1 MASQD
6 QIKFQKQLNDLVK
19 SGKLSVT
26 EYTQIQTDLNR
37 MTEEQVQAT
46 RRMVAEMTKALTT
59 AEKRQAVEQKITDL
73 ESQQIDLASKIQ
85 SGLKG
90 NIKSLMGVHKTS
102 KDITNQYIAQ
112 LDNAVKLGTMS
123 KSTAEGLKKQ
133 AIESAKLAK
142 NVDRIASSPL
152 GMVFD
157 KAQDAVSR
165 LNLGSEELN
174 NQLSMAVTAGFS
186 AMARSM
192 QQGVGLMGSLR
203 AGMIAFNGAVM
214 ANPMLLVGLA
224 IAAAAAALAGLLKLA
239 TDHEESAR
247 NLAKE
252 TGLNIAQTK
261 QMVIESQNV
270 ANQLDNQLVASEDIL
285 EVQTAMIESMGN
297 VGMLSAEA
305 AADTVEIGIA
315 FGYGAEQAGRM
326 NSTLMSMGVASTDLV
341 DTQREF
347 AADITKSGA
356 NVDQVFDDI
365 TSNTAVVSK
374 YFSGNTEELKRA
386 AIQANKL
393 GMSIADMAG
402 VAEQLLD
409 FENSLAAQ
417 FEFQALTGKNINFDL
432 ARQLALQGDIAGA
445 TQEVLNQVG
454 SIHEFNNMDFM
465 AKQKL
470 AEATGM
476 SVEQLGKSL
485 ALQEK
490 LPGMTEAQAAA
501 AERLG
506 LSQAEIMNM
515 SATELQTRLEQE
527 QAALKMQNEMQ
538 KMQQQIGQALLPLAE
553 AFMEV
558 FSALSPILK
567 IIGIVFKGIG
577 AAING
582 FLAPIRFIFS
592 IFTAIKDAVVDI
604 LDNFGFLQPVVS
616 ALGMA
621 FTFIKDT
628 LSYAGIILGTIFLP
642 NIIAAAAGA
651 ISTAV
656 GFLAS
661 AIGVIFNSFGMIPF
675 GIGIPLAIGAV
686 AAMFGMFAK
695 AKSTGDLGI
704 DPNGGPIVASPKVG
718 GLFQGDK
725 RDGLSMG
732 PGFGTEGGAGGGGGG
747 GASVDM
753 TPVVNAIVSMRGIL
767 EQIRD
772 KPMTVELDGARV
784 NRQLRSED
792 SFRKKA

>member
-19 SGKLSVT
+19 AGKISVT

-37 MTEEQVQAT
+37 MTEEQAQAT
-46 RRMVAEMTKALTT
+46 RRMVAEMTKAVTI
-59 AEKRQAVEQKITDL
+59 AEKRQAVEQKISDL
-73 ESQQIDLASKIQ
+73 ELEQVDLSRKIQ
-85 SGLKG
+85 AGLQG
-90 NIKSLMGVHKTS
+90 NIQSLKGVHKTS
-102 KDITNQYIAQ
+102 KDITKQYIAQ
-112 LDNAVKLGTMS
+112 LDMAVELGTIS

-152 GMVFD
+152 AAAYD
-157 KAQDAVSR
+157 KAQEAVSR

-174 NQLSMAVTAGFS
+174 KQLSKAVTAGFS

-192 QQGVGLMGSLR
+192 QQGVGFMGSLR
-203 AGMIAFNGAVM
+203 AGMVAFNGAVM
-214 ANPMLLVGLA
+214 ANPMLLLALA
-224 IAAAAAALAGLLKLA
+224 ISAASSAAAVLLKLA

-247 NLAKE
+247 NLAEE

-270 ANQLDNQLVASEDIL
+270 ANQFGNQLVASEDIL
-285 EVQTAMIESMGN
+285 EVQTAMIANMGN

-305 AADTVEIGIA
+305 AAETAEIGIA
-315 FGYGAEQAGRM
+315 FGYGAEQAGLI

-402 VAEQLLD
+402 VAEKLLD
-409 FENSLAAQ
+409 FESSLAAQ

-454 SIHEFNNMDFM
+454 SIHEFNQLDFM
-465 AKQKL
+465 AKEKL

-527 QAALKMQNEMQ
+527 QAAMKMQKEFQ
-538 KMQQQIGQALLPLAE
+538 KMQQQLGMALLPLAE
-553 AFMEV
+553 AFTEV
-558 FSALSPILK
+558 FSALLPILK
-567 IIGIVFKGIG
+567 VIGFTFKMIMAPVNMILKGVS
-577 AAING
+577 AI
-582 FLAPIRFIFS
+582 
-592 IFTAIKDAVVDI
+592 
-604 LDNFGFLQPVVS
+604 FGFIEKSKAATIAFGS
-616 ALGMA
+616 AFLILLGYQQRSLITTTA
-621 FTFIKDT
+621 
-628 LSYAGIILGTIFLP
+628 
-642 NIIAAAAGA
+642 IAAAEALKNLRVQAGIGIQTAANA
-651 ISTAV
+651 IQSGGFFKTLANAAMTAFRSAASIPVIGPALGAAAAATAV
-656 GFLAS
+656 GL
-661 AIGVIFNSFGMIPF
+661 GMKLF
-675 GIGIPLAIGAV
+675 R
-686 AAMFGMFAK
+686 K
-695 AKSTGDLGI
+695 TGDLGI

-718 GLFQGDK
+718 GIFQGDK

-747 GASVDM
+747 TSVDM

>member
-6 QIKFQKQLNDLVK
+6 QIKFQKQLNELVK

-46 RRMVAEMTKALTT
+46 RRMVAEMTKVLTT

-85 SGLKG
+85 SGLQG

-112 LDNAVKLGTMS
+112 LDKAVKLGTIS

-157 KAQDAVSR
+157 RAQAAVNK

-239 TDHEESAR
+239 IDHEESAR
-247 NLAKE
+247 NLADE
-252 TGLNIAQTK
+252 TGLNVAQTK

-270 ANQLDNQLVASEDIL
+270 ANQLGNQLVASEDIL
-285 EVQTAMIESMGN
+285 EVQTAMIANMGN

-305 AADTVEIGIA
+305 AAETAEIGIA
-315 FGYGAEQAGRM
+315 FGYGAEQAGLI

-402 VAEQLLD
+402 VAEKLLD
-409 FENSLAAQ
+409 FESSLAAQ

-454 SIHEFNNMDFM
+454 SIHEFNQLDFM

-515 SATELQTRLEQE
+515 SAAELQTRLEQE
-527 QAALKMQNEMQ
+527 QSAMQMQKEFQ
-538 KMQQQIGQALLPLAE
+538 KMQQQLGQALLPLAE
-553 AFMEV
+553 AFTEV

-567 IIGIVFKGIG
+567 VIGFTFKMIMAPVNMILRGVSAIFGFIEKSKAATIAFGSAFLILLGYQQRSLIISQASAVSEELKNLRVQAGIGIQTAANAIQSGGFFKTLASAAMTAFKSAASIPVIG
-577 AAING
+577 
-582 FLAPIRFIFS
+582 
-592 IFTAIKDAVVDI
+592 
-604 LDNFGFLQPVVS
+604 PV
-616 ALGMA
+616 LG
-621 FTFIKDT
+621 
-628 LSYAGIILGTIFLP
+628 
-642 NIIAAAAGA
+642 AAAAA
-651 ISTAV
+651 TAV
-656 GFLAS
+656 GL
-661 AIGVIFNSFGMIPF
+661 GMKLF
-675 GIGIPLAIGAV
+675 R
-686 AAMFGMFAK
+686 K
-695 AKSTGDLGI
+695 TGDLGI

-718 GLFQGDK
+718 GIFQGDK

-732 PGFGTEGGAGGGGGG
+732 PGFGTEGGAGGGGG

>member
-19 SGKLSVT
+19 AGKLSVT

-37 MTEEQVQAT
+37 MTDEQVQAT
-46 RRMVAEMTKALTT
+46 RRMVAEMTKALAV
-59 AEKRQAVEQKITDL
+59 AEKRQAVEQKISDL

-85 SGLKG
+85 AGLKG

-239 TDHEESAR
+239 IDHEESAR
-247 NLAKE
+247 NLAEE
-252 TGLNIAQTK
+252 TGLNVAQTK

-270 ANQLDNQLVASEDIL
+270 ANQLGNQLVASEDIL
-285 EVQTAMIESMGN
+285 EVQTAMIANMGN

-305 AADTVEIGIA
+305 AAETAEIGIA
-315 FGYGAEQAGRM
+315 FGYGAEQAGLI

-393 GMSIADMAG
+393 GMSIADMAS
-402 VAEQLLD
+402 VAEKLLD
-409 FENSLAAQ
+409 FESSLAAQ

-454 SIHEFNNMDFM
+454 SIHEFNQLDFM

-515 SATELQTRLEQE
+515 SAAELQTRLEQE
-527 QAALKMQNEMQ
+527 QSAMQMQKEFQ
-538 KMQQQIGQALLPLAE
+538 KMQQQLGQALLPLAE
-553 AFMEV
+553 AFTEV

-567 IIGIVFKGIG
+567 VISFTFKMIMAPVNMILRGVSAIFGFIEKSKAATIAFGSAFLILLGLQQRSLITTTAIAAMEQLKNLRVQAGIGIQAASNAIQSGGFFKTLASAAMTAFKSAASIPVIG
-577 AAING
+577 
-582 FLAPIRFIFS
+582 P
-592 IFTAIKDAVVDI
+592 
-604 LDNFGFLQPVVS
+604 
-616 ALGMA
+616 
-621 FTFIKDT
+621 
-628 LSYAGIILGTIFLP
+628 ILG
-642 NIIAAAAGA
+642 AAAAA
-651 ISTAV
+651 TAV
-656 GFLAS
+656 GL
-661 AIGVIFNSFGMIPF
+661 GMKLF
-675 GIGIPLAIGAV
+675 R
-686 AAMFGMFAK
+686 K
-695 AKSTGDLGI
+695 TGDLGI

-718 GLFQGDK
+718 GIFQGDK

-747 GASVDM
+747 ASVDM
-753 TPVVNAIVSMRGIL
+753 TPVVNAITSMRGVL

-772 KPMTVELDGARV
+772 KPMSVELDGARV
-784 NRQLRSED
+784 NRQLRSKD